1 MNKNKNDYKHQLLVA
16 TVFIGFLLI
25 VGYLASMLVSA
36 KEIKVPPVPISTVE
50 SALSQKEIEK
60 PRNVTGFEKP
70 KKSSTENLISP
81 AKALA
86 KKQEEELVPPVP
98 NGGRIK
104 DSKVT
109 IDGSKKKEELVPPA
123 PPIGD
128 ANLNIR
134 DYINLNYLDLKA
146 YLEQFTTR
154 YPGYALFYD
163 IEHHRFM
170 IVRGSSEE
178 GTPGVQSVSISFAD
192 DPDIK
197 DKDHPTTITIIGI
210 MSGDD
215 PYAKYRR
222 TFKMP
227 DQWGEKI
234 HIYGCNDHIYSSQ
247 LNAIEATLA
256 AILNHPTG
264 DDLNGSSPNV
274 VYPILTSETFW
285 N

>member
-1 MNKNKNDYKHQLLVA
+1 MNKNNHNHVLLTATIFIGCLLV
-16 TVFIGFLLI
+16 I
-25 VGYLASMLVSA
+25 GYLASMLVSA
-36 KEIKVPPVPISTVE
+36 KEIKVPPVP
-50 SALSQKEIEK
+50 
-60 PRNVTGFEKP
+60 
-70 KKSSTENLISP
+70 
-81 AKALA
+81 
-86 KKQEEELVPPVP
+86 
-98 NGGRIK
+98 NGGRV

-109 IDGSKKKEELVPPA
+109 INGSQKKEGLVPPA

-134 DYINLNYLDLKA
+134 DYVTPNSLDLKA
-146 YLEQFTTR
+146 YLEQFTAR
-154 YPGYALFYD
+154 QSGYALFYD

-170 IVRGSSEE
+170 IVRGTSRE

-192 DPDIK
+192 DPGIK

-227 DQWGEKI
+227 DQWGEEI
-234 HIYGCNDHIYSSQ
+234 HIYGCDEYIYSSQ
-247 LNAIEATLA
+247 LNAIEETLA
-256 AILNHPTG
+256 AILNHPAG
-264 DDLNGSSPNV
+264 DDLDQSGPNV
-274 VYPILTSETFW
+274 VYPTLISETFW

>member
-1 MNKNKNDYKHQLLVA
+1 MKNNRKHVMLLTA
-16 TVFIGFLLI
+16 TFVSFLF
-25 VGYLASMLVSA
+25 VNCLAVSA
-36 KEIKVPPVPISTVE
+36 KELKVPPVPTNTVE
-50 SALSQKEIEK
+50 PVPTQNNIQR
-60 PRNVTGFEKP
+60 PHDIIGFKKP
-70 KKSSTENLISP
+70 KKSSSETENLTGP
-81 AKALA
+81 TKAPA

-98 NGGRIK
+98 NGGRPK
-104 DSKVT
+104 ESKVT
-109 IDGSKKKEELVPPA
+109 IEGSSKKEELVSPA

-134 DYINLNYLDLKA
+134 DYINPNYLDLKA

-170 IVRGSSEE
+170 IVRGSSKE

-247 LNAIEATLA
+247 LNAIETTLA
-256 AILNHPTG
+256 AILEHPTG
-264 DDLNGSSPNV
+264 DDLNGSGPNV
-274 VYPILTSETFW
+274 VYPILVSETFW